1 MHGLPEGMRGEK
13 GSSLAD
19 WAGCFLFDLI
29 DANGVPQN
37 TSVARDMYLAM
48 AIKGSAA
55 VLNSFCNLKY

>member
-1 MHGLPEGMRGEK
+1 MHGSREGMHGEK

-37 TSVARDMYLAM
+37 MSGARDRYLAM
-48 AIKGSAA
+48 AKMESAA
-55 VLNSFCNLKY
+55 ALNSFCNLKY